1 MIAHK
6 IGMWNCDTNLP
17 VNFGDNLLVCSFSH
31 LTILLKQIDNPFVQ
45 SMDGEIR

>member
-6 IGMWNCDTNLP
+6 IGMWHCDINSS
-17 VNFGDNLLVCSFSH
+17 VMYGDNLSVYSFSH

-45 SMDGEIR
+45 STEGEIK